1 MLNLLRTSVAST
13 RHVRQELLTVSGVG
27 LSMGLLGLWHFE
39 NQAALALHLA
49 STTASTH
56 AVQAVQ
62 AIQAKP
68 NLSVNH
74 AAVLAQAQQNK
85 LASLAR
91 LAYLDRRQSQRED
104 LTEVQETWLLSR
116 LGSTQNMLK
125 LQSQQFHQG
134 QFTWEGVAVQ
144 SIDLDGLVHTLNRFQ
159 RWQQAP
165 VLVQMQAESADP
177 SAGLRKGQIFQV
189 QAVLQPAAGGGL

>member
-56 AVQAVQ
+56 AVQA
-62 AIQAKP
+62 IP
-68 NLSVNH
+68 NLPVNH
-74 AAVLAQAQQNK
+74 ASELTQAQQNK

-144 SIDLDGLVHTLNRFQ
+144 SIDLDGLVHTLNSFQ
-159 RWQQAP
+159 RWHQAP

>member
-56 AVQAVQ
+56 AVQA
-62 AIQAKP
+62 IP
-68 NLSVNH
+68 NLPVNH
-74 AAVLAQAQQNK
+74 ASELTQAQQNK
-85 LASLAR
+85 LTSLAR
-91 LAYLDRRQSQRED
+91 LVYLDRRQSQRED